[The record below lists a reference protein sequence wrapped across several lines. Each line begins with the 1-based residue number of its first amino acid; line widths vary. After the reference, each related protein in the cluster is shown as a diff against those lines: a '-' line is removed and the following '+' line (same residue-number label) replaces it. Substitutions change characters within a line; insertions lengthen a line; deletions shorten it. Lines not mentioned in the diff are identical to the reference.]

1 MAEANEA
8 YITTVYNNS
17 YQYFNTAV
25 ISFDISIT
33 ANFVPSINRI
43 PYILFSFK

>member
-25 ISFDISIT
+25 
-33 ANFVPSINRI
+33 NGLVPS
-43 PYILFSFK
+43 